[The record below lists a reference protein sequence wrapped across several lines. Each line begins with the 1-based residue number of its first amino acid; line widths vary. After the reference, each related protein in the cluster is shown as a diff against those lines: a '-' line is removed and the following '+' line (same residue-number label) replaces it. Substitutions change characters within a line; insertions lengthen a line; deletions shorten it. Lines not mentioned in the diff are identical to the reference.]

1 MRLVWHLQV
10 LYMYVHVLVYNCLQ
24 LNELRSLLDGHSHAM
39 QDNYRRT
46 MPLNDR
52 TVSRSF
58 QSPAYTVV
66 DGGAGDENDIYGD
79 GNGATS
85 ATQPCTAV
93 AILAATLMLVKLFT

>member
-1 MRLVWHLQV
+1 
-10 LYMYVHVLVYNCLQ
+10 
-24 LNELRSLLDGHSHAM
+24 M

-58 QSPAYTVV
+58 QSPSYTVV
-66 DGGAGDENDIYGD
+66 NGGDGGDGANDIYGD

-85 ATQPCTAV
+85 AIQPCTAV

>member
-1 MRLVWHLQV
+1 
-10 LYMYVHVLVYNCLQ
+10 MYIRTSCFNYLQ
-24 LNELRSLLDGHSHAM
+24 LNELRSLLDGHSDAM

-46 MPLNDR
+46 MPLNYR

-66 DGGAGDENDIYGD
+66 DGGAGDANDIYGD

-85 ATQPCTAV
+85 VIQPRTAAA
-93 AILAATLMLVKLFT
+93 AILTASLMLVKLFT